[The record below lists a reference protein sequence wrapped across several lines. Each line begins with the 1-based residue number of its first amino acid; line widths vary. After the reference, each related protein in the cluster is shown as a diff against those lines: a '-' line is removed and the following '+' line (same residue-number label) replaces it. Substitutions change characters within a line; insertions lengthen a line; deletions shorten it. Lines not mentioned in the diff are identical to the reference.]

1 MTGSYELTQRP
12 ARAYTYNA
20 LPPLIMPT
28 DYQPIACGFYDEL
41 EAVATRRK
49 QVYLHYFNDLRQLCQ
64 GTTTIKTF
72 VTRDHAEYAV
82 LASGE
87 EIRLDHIIRL
97 DNTPAAGFAE
107 YPDFRCGC

>member
-1 MTGSYELTQRP
+1 MP
-12 ARAYTYNA
+12 A
-20 LPPLIMPT
+20 

-41 EAVATRRK
+41 EAAATRKK

-64 GTTTIKTF
+64 GPAVLQTF
-72 VTRDHAEYAV
+72 ITRDQAEYAI

-97 DNTPAAGFAE
+97 DDTPAPGFAE
-107 YPDFRCGC
+107 YPDFRLGC